1 MAQRCHRPQAP
12 AVMHQTWWHVARTT
26 RGMKIKVLD
35 VMKKYVAEGLRRE
48 EILDHLRRDFSQ
60 YPWSFRTFDRCFRS
74 FGLILHQGVNKEE
87 QLVTVGQD
95 FSVFNVLTNWILLA
109 FFLI

>member
-12 AVMHQTWWHVARTT
+12 AVMLQTWWHVSGTT

-48 EILDHLRRDFSQ
+48 EILDYLRRDFSQ
-60 YPWSFRTFDRCFRS
+60 CSWSFRAFDRCFRS

-109 FFLI
+109 FLLI